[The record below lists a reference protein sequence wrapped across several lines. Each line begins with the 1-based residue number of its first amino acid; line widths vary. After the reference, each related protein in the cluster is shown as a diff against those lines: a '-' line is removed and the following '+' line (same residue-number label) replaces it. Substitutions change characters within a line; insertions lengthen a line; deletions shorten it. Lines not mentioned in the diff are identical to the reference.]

1 MIEKDD
7 LTKTEN
13 SDASSTWSEK
23 EIKAELRRMFL
34 GGDDWTKEACMG
46 YFLKACQITNL
57 DKETIQN
64 LALNLYG
71 LFDEFSIN
79 EAKNLYYNECHAI
92 LSGRKNN
99 G

>member
-7 LTKTEN
+7 LTTTES

-34 GGDDWTKEACMG
+34 GGDDWSKEACMG
-46 YFLKACQITNL
+46 YFLKACQTSNL
-57 DKETIQN
+57 DKETIQE
-64 LALNLYG
+64 LALNLYR

-79 EAKNLYYNECHAI
+79 AAKNLYYSECHSI
-92 LSGRKNN
+92 LSGRINHK
-99 G
+99 